1 MFGFT
6 HGWNQAEKIWPYKEK
21 PSVKTEGFRHFGLFT
36 NGLRRGV
43 KSLPLDRRR
52 RLAANVVH
60 HAGDAVHF
68 VDDAVGD
75 AAEEVIR

>member
-21 PSVKTEGFRHFGLFT
+21 PSVKTEGFSHFGLFT

-43 KSLPLDRRR
+43 KSLPL
-52 RLAANVVH
+52 NY
-60 HAGDAVHF
+60 
-68 VDDAVGD
+68 
-75 AAEEVIR
+75 EYEQ